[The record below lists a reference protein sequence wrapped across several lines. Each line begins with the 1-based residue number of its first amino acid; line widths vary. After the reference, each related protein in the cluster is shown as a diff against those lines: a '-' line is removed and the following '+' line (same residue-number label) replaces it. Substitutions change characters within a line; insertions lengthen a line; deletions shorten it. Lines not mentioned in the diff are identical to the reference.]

1 MWELDHKGD
10 WALKNWWFWTV
21 VLEKTL
27 ESPLDCKEIKPV
39 NPKRIQSWVFMGRTD
54 AEAEPL
60 TLWLPGVRSW
70 LIGKDKMLGKIEGRR
85 RRGWQRTRCLV
96 GITGSMDMN
105 WRKLQEMVKY
115 REAWHAAVHAI
126 AKSWTWLSNWTKTNV
141 SYLFFLFFFFLLFL
155 NWIFFPSCISPSLNF
170 SSFSSYP
177 GNVSC
182 MVSLSK
188 QQKIKQYFTTP
199 PRASPVAQQ

>member
-1 MWELDHKGD
+1 M
-10 WALKNWWFWTV
+10 
-21 VLEKTL
+21 LEKTL

-54 AEAEPL
+54 AEAEPP
-60 TLWLPGVRSW
+60 TLWLPGVKSW
-70 LIGKDKMLGKIEGRR
+70 LIGKDQMLGKIEGRR

-96 GITGSMDMN
+96 GITDSMDMN

-126 AKSWTWLSNWTKTNV
+126 AKSWTWLSNWMKTNV

-188 QQKIKQYFTTP
+188 QQKIKQYFTTL